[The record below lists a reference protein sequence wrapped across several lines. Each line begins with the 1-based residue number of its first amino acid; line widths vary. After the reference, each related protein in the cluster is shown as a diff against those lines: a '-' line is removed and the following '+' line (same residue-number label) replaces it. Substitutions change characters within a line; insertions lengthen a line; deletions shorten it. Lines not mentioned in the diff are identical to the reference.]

1 MREDNALAENI
12 QKKKKKKENKNI
24 KKKKKKKAY
33 QNHIECKADIKKITA
48 PRPITGKVRDFLQ
61 LS

>member
-12 QKKKKKKENKNI
+12 Q
-24 KKKKKKKAY
+24 KKKKKKAY